1 MRNPLLHD
9 GPIALSVF
17 VIMAN
22 TAAAGTVQVGF
33 SPEGSAQQLVLEMI
47 NSAQSS
53 LRTGGDFRIQHDKVI
68 VVDNK
73 SVKTGSYNK
82 TASEAENNSEN
93 ALLIEDAPELA
104 AQYLTHGEDRWQ
116 RGRDWKTAY

>member
-9 GPIALSVF
+9 VPIALSVF

-104 AQYLTHGEDRWQ
+104 ALYLTHGEDRWQ